1 MLTELDKRLLEL
13 QGELLK
19 LANSK
24 VDYEDVADEI
34 HRLREEK
41 QTLLVENANK
51 DELKKRLSEMESFL
65 QNQPKGIREYD
76 EQMVRRLIEKV
87 LIFETKVS
95 VEFKSGVTS
104 NTII

>member
-1 MLTELDKRLLEL
+1 MFFLGALGIIIPVLL
-13 QGELLK
+13 
-19 LANSK
+19 
-24 VDYEDVADEI
+24 YF
-34 HRLREEK
+34 
-41 QTLLVENANK
+41 
-51 DELKKRLSEMESFL
+51 LKKRLSEMESFL